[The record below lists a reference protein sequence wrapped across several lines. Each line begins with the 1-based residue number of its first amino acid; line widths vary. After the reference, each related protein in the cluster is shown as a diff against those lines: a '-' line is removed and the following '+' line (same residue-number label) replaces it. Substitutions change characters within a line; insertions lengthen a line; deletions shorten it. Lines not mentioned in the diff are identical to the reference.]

1 MEKRQLTEE
10 QKQEIIRRH
19 GNKCFVTGHEIPEG
33 EKPEFHHI
41 KPYSEDGETTIDNEA
56 PVCKEHHK
64 HIGTL
69 SIQEFRDKLELESF
83 FSDIEHKKLDDVLF
97 RKIGQ
102 FGRRIGYKVSSDS
115 KNITITFF
123 NGTKGLFP
131 LYICHATKEKFF
143 YASIPC
149 DCIKNDLELQP
160 RDLMPKKMWEL
171 YRHLMINTQLAA
183 SVCRLH
189 DGQILL
195 FDGQHKAAAQ
205 VWTGRRNIECKIYIE
220 PNKDR
225 LKETNLTAHEKL
237 RQMPFYTSTLIR
249 KYSDIFRDDW
259 EEYISQTGEKS
270 EDGFVK
276 YLIEFKNKKRAD
288 AQKRIKYAL
297 VNDVLF
303 SENPKNKITEF
314 IAEENRTRK
323 NPLTH
328 SSLNRTFFTEFLVTK
343 PLKES
348 LEELE
353 DLRTKEKNNMVRLF
367 NIVAEETLIGHW
379 NPEANNAGHKKAE
392 RIYLAGAIRAWVPVL
407 KDVVAQ
413 VLRIYDSDEKETIF
427 LREISE
433 EDFELIRGRVKRL
446 FSHKIWTDPNPEINT
461 RLKINEPKI
470 SKAFLKE
477 NSLEVSWVL
486 GSSG

>member
-1 MEKRQLTEE
+1 MEKRQLTEQE
-10 QKQEIIRRH
+10 KQEIIRRH
-19 GNKCFVTGHEIPEG
+19 GNICFVTGHEIPEG

-41 KPYSEDGETTIDNEA
+41 IPYSEYGDTITDNEA

-69 SIQEFRDKLELESF
+69 SIQEYRDKLDLESF
-83 FSDIEHKKLDDVLF
+83 FSDAEHRKLDDVLAK
-97 RKIGQ
+97 KIGQ
-102 FGRRIGYKVSSDS
+102 FGKKVVYEESSDN

-123 NGTKGLFP
+123 NGNKVIFP
-131 LYICHATKEKFF
+131 LNICPATKEKSF
-143 YASIPC
+143 YASVPC

-171 YRHLMINTQLAA
+171 YTHLMINTQLAG
-183 SVCRLH
+183 SVCRLQE
-189 DGQILL
+189 GQILL

-205 VWTGRRNIECKIYIE
+205 VWAGRRNIECKIYIE
-220 PNKDR
+220 PNKNR

-249 KYSDIFRDDW
+249 KYNDIFRDDW

-270 EDGFVK
+270 EDGFVR
-276 YLIEFKNKKRAD
+276 YLIEFKNKKKAD
-288 AQKRIKYAL
+288 TQKQIKYAL
-297 VNDVLF
+297 INDILF
-303 SENPKNKITEF
+303 SDKPKNKITEF
-314 IAEENRTRK
+314 IAEENHTRK

-328 SSLNRTFFTEFLVTK
+328 SSLNRTFFSEFLVTK
-343 PLKES
+343 PIKES
-348 LEELE
+348 LEGSE

-392 RIYLAGAIRAWVPVL
+392 RIYLAGAIRAWVPLL

-413 VLRIYDSDEKETIF
+413 VLRIYDSDQKETIF
-427 LREISE
+427 FGEISE
-433 EDFELIRGRVKRL
+433 DNFELIRGRVRRL
-446 FSHKIWTDPNPEINT
+446 FSHKIWTDPNIEIST

-470 SKAFLKE
+470 SKAFLRE
-477 NSLEVSWVL
+477 NGLDVGWVL
-486 GSSG
+486 GSTN